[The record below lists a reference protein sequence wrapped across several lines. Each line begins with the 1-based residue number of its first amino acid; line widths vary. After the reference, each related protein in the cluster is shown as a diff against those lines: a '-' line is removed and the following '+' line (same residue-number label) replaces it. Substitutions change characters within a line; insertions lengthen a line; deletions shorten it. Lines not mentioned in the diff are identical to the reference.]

1 VSTAFADP
9 ILLLVEPSAMQ
20 AKYIVQ
26 SCKELGLERV
36 RLAGS
41 AAEALIS
48 MRDLRPD
55 VVISA
60 LYLPDMTGTD
70 LIVAMRN
77 EADLAGV
84 PFILISS
91 ETRPQALDPV
101 RQAGVCGI
109 LPKPF
114 TTKQLSRALDTTID
128 YLAAEQGEAMDF
140 RTEELRV
147 LLVDDSSSARKFMRR
162 LLENL
167 GIMNFIEAENG
178 SVAAS
183 ILADTMV
190 DLVITDYNMPEMD
203 GKGLVD
209 FIRQQSWQASVPILM
224 VTSEDDMG
232 RLAAIESAG
241 VSGICDKPFEAH
253 VVRELLGRL
262 LANRNA
268 DDNDGNNSK

>member
-1 VSTAFADP
+1 MRTAFADP
-9 ILLLVEPSAMQ
+9 TILLVEPSAMQ
-20 AKYIVQ
+20 AKFISQ
-26 SCKELGLERV
+26 SCKELGMERM
-36 RLAGS
+36 RFAGTAADALA
-41 AAEALIS
+41 S
-48 MRDLRPD
+48 MRDVRPD

-70 LIVAMRN
+70 LVVAMRG
-77 EADLAGV
+77 ETDLAGI
-84 PFILISS
+84 PFILVSS
-91 ETRPQALDPV
+91 ETRPQALDAV

-114 TTKQLSRALDTTID
+114 SKVQLSRALDTTID
-128 YLAAEQGEAMDF
+128 YLAAEHGDSVDF
-140 RTEELRV
+140 RAEELRV

-167 GIMNFIEAENG
+167 GIVNFIEAENG
-178 SVAAS
+178 SVAAD
-183 ILADTMV
+183 ILGETMV

-203 GKGLVD
+203 GKALVD

-224 VTSEDDMG
+224 VTSEADMG

-253 VVRELLGRL
+253 VVRDLLGRL
-262 LANRNA
+262 LANR
-268 DDNDGNNSK
+268 DSDGND

>member
-1 VSTAFADP
+1 MSAAFADP
-9 ILLLVEPSAMQ
+9 TILLVEPSAMQ
-20 AKYIVQ
+20 TKCITQ
-26 SCKELGLERV
+26 SCKELGMERI

-41 AAEALIS
+41 AAEALDS
-48 MRDLRPD
+48 MRDVRPD

-60 LYLPDMTGTD
+60 LYLPDMTGTN
-70 LIVAMRN
+70 LVVAMRN
-77 EADLAGV
+77 DPDLAGV
-84 PFILISS
+84 PFILVSS
-91 ETRPQALDPV
+91 ETRPHALDPV

-114 TTKQLSRALDTTID
+114 TTAQLSRALDTTID
-128 YLAAEQGEAMDF
+128 YLAAEHGEAMDF
-140 RTEELRV
+140 RAEELRV

-167 GIMNFIEAENG
+167 GIVNFIEAENG
-178 SVAAS
+178 SVAAG

-203 GKGLVD
+203 GKDLVD
-209 FIRQQSWQASVPILM
+209 FVRKQSWQASVPILM
-224 VTSEDDMG
+224 VTSEADMG

-253 VVRELLGRL
+253 VVRDLLGRL
-262 LANRNA
+262 LANRTTEGG
-268 DDNDGNNSK
+268 ND

>member
-1 VSTAFADP
+1 MSTAFADP
-9 ILLLVEPSAMQ
+9 SLLLVEPSAMQ
-20 AKYIVQ
+20 AKCIVQ

-36 RLAGS
+36 RIAGS
-41 AAEALIS
+41 AEEALAL

-70 LIVAMRN
+70 LVIAMR
-77 EADLAGV
+77 EEPDLEGV

-128 YLAAEQGEAMDF
+128 YLAAERGEVADF
-140 RTEELRV
+140 RAEELRV
-147 LLVDDSSSARKFMRR
+147 LLVDDSPSARKFMRR

-167 GIMNFIEAENG
+167 GIMNFIEAGNG
-178 SVAAS
+178 SEAAR
-183 ILADTMV
+183 ILSDTLV

-203 GKGLVD
+203 GKALVE

-224 VTSEDDMG
+224 VTSEADMG

-253 VVRELLGRL
+253 VVRDLLGRL
-262 LANRNA
+262 LANRSA
-268 DDNDGNNSK
+268 DENGDV

>member
-1 VSTAFADP
+1 MSAAFADP
-9 ILLLVEPSAMQ
+9 TILLVEPSAMQ
-20 AKYIVQ
+20 TKCIVQ
-26 SCKELGLERV
+26 SCKELGMERL

-41 AAEALIS
+41 AAEALDS
-48 MRDLRPD
+48 MRDVRPD

-70 LIVAMRN
+70 LVVAMRK

-84 PFILISS
+84 PFILISR
-91 ETRPQALDPV
+91 ETRPHALDPV

-114 TTKQLSRALDTTID
+114 TTVQLSRALDTTID
-128 YLAAEQGEAMDF
+128 YLAAEHGEVMDF
-140 RTEELRV
+140 RAEELRV

-167 GIMNFIEAENG
+167 GIVNFIEAENG
-178 SVAAS
+178 SVAAG

-203 GKGLVD
+203 GKELVD

-224 VTSEDDMG
+224 VTSEADTG

-253 VVRELLGRL
+253 VVRDLLGRL
-262 LANRNA
+262 LANRNT
-268 DDNDGNNSK
+268 DGGND

>member
-1 VSTAFADP
+1 MSAAFADP
-9 ILLLVEPSAMQ
+9 TVLLVEPSAMQ
-20 AKYIVQ
+20 TKYIVQ

-41 AAEALIS
+41 AAEALSS

-70 LIVAMRN
+70 LVLAMRD
-77 EADLAGV
+77 EPDLAGV
-84 PFILISS
+84 PFILVSS

-114 TTKQLSRALDTTID
+114 TTTQLSRALDTTID
-128 YLAAEQGEAMDF
+128 YLATEHGESIDF
-140 RTEELRV
+140 RAEELRV
-147 LLVDDSSSARKFMRR
+147 LLVDDSPSARKFMRR

-178 SVAAS
+178 LVAAG
-183 ILADTMV
+183 ILADTRV

-209 FIRQQSWQASVPILM
+209 FIRQQSWQASVPIIM
-224 VTSEDDMG
+224 VTSESDMG

-253 VVRELLGRL
+253 VVRGLLGRL
-262 LANRNA
+262 LANREA
-268 DDNDGNNSK
+268 DGD